1 MSDTNDDPVLAHLL
15 ARRAGLAAAL
25 AHTTA
30 RLAEVDLMI
39 STLGDGRTRVR
50 RRIKA
55 EPQPGLS
62 IPEPT
67 EAE

>member
-1 MSDTNDDPVLAHLL
+1 MSDTNDDPLAAHLL
-15 ARRAGLAAAL
+15 ARRAALAAIITDAS
-25 AHTTA
+25 A
-30 RLAEVDLMI
+30 RMAEVDGMI
-39 STLGDGRTRVR
+39 ATLADGRTRVR

-67 EAE
+67 EAA